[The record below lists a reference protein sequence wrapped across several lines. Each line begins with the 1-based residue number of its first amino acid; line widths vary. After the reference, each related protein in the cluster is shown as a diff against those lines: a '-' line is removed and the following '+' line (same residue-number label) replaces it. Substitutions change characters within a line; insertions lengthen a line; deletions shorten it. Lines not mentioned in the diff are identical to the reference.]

1 MKLFFAHVHF
11 GAGYSVTQLVRTFV
25 LNFCAYAICNDNV
38 MQVMMLPSFDPK
50 RYAILCRSFVIINHI
65 VSANERLVGVSE
77 VDIPASDSS
86 EHKIDA
92 NEYDTGS
99 SHVLILMSHPTTDKF
114 LRAID
119 I

>member
-1 MKLFFAHVHF
+1 MSLF
-11 GAGYSVTQLVRTFV
+11 
-25 LNFCAYAICNDNV
+25 
-38 MQVMMLPSFDPK
+38 
-50 RYAILCRSFVIINHI
+50 RYYQSQTESQIYI
-65 VSANERLVGVSE
+65 VSANERLVGVSA

>member
-1 MKLFFAHVHF
+1 MSLF
-11 GAGYSVTQLVRTFV
+11 
-25 LNFCAYAICNDNV
+25 
-38 MQVMMLPSFDPK
+38 
-50 RYAILCRSFVIINHI
+50 RYYQSQTESQIYI
-65 VSANERLVGVSE
+65 VSANERLVGVSA

-86 EHKIDA
+86 EYKIDA